1 MDTRQ
6 LLGVADPQ
14 RKQTAKRTEE
24 NPNWAGRSKPGP
36 SRIRLHLD
44 AVDFDRVA
52 VHGARNSHLVASVGH
67 NLILVRNLIDLTFI
81 GQQDCYFSA
90 FEAFGS
96 TCGIPLH
103 TLDGRALLV
112 DDGPGP
118 IRGHRPYRAKR
129 KHSQYFFH
137 NAPLRKKTTQSATTI
152 LHTTPSPKARML

>member
-67 NLILVRNLIDLTFI
+67 NLILVRNLIAGYPRKI
-81 GQQDCYFSA
+81 PWRGQ
-90 FEAFGS
+90 
-96 TCGIPLH
+96 PR
-103 TLDGRALLV
+103 GRAAVLPELPRRSGINPKYRMCTA
-112 DDGPGP
+112 GPA
-118 IRGHRPYRAKR
+118 RRCAEA
-129 KHSQYFFH
+129 
-137 NAPLRKKTTQSATTI
+137 NASVK
-152 LHTTPSPKARML
+152 